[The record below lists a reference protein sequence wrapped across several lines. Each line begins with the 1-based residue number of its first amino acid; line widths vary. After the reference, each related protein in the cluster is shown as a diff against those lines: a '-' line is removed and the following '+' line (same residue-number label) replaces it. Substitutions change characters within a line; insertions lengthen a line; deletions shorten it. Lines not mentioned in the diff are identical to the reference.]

1 MTPLRAAGPSS
12 HDEESQTLADHLQ
25 QLVAKVC
32 FFRLL
37 FLILLLVPLGLSW
50 SDPESKEWM
59 FPLLT
64 HPEYIAFLV
73 TGFGLTIFFLL
84 TWRWFSDIILFFRLQ
99 LFADCA
105 LITFLVLLT
114 GGPTSNF
121 SFLFLGLIFLYG
133 RILGLRTAHWLT
145 LGIICLFLLLSG
157 LQWSWPFLW
166 QGAELSLRDLVYFD
180 SVQILGLS
188 LVLLLLKLGATQQN
202 ELVFQ
207 LARQKSNLERSEV
220 LKTRIFDW
228 MNSALLVLDR
238 EGKVSVVNRPALD
251 WAGLRSNSQAIGS
264 HVSQLFPSLAE
275 LWEEWDGKQSLRTEI
290 EQGEKIL
297 GTTFSTLPEEQ
308 GTLILFS
315 DITRIKELENRVKQ
329 MEKLASLGELAAG
342 LAHELKNPLA
352 GIKASLQLLQ
362 HDSLSEAH
370 RDRLHQV
377 LERDI
382 QRLDRLVTDFLA
394 FARPA
399 KANRQEVK
407 LQEVISNTIDG
418 LQEDNPDVAIEIDPS
433 FYERAWLW
441 DADQLHQVLL
451 NLLMNAIQAAREVD
465 SPNIHISLHENESG
479 EFISVVDN
487 GPGIEPSL
495 QSHIFDPF
503 VTSKKGG
510 SGLGLAIAQRLAS
523 QNSSWIELKN
533 RPDKGAEARIHYQ
546 EPPAGSEAEKPESDE
561 TFDAV

>member
-1 MTPLRAAGPSS
+1 MTPLSAAGASS
-12 HDEESQTLADHLQ
+12 HDEESKTLAGHLEH
-25 QLVAKVC
+25 LVAKVC

-50 SDPESKEWM
+50 SDPETQEWM
-59 FPLLT
+59 FRLVT

-84 TWRWFSDIILFFRLQ
+84 GWRWFSDILLFFRLQ
-99 LFADCA
+99 LFADFI
-105 LITFLVLLT
+105 LIAFLVLLT

-145 LGIICLFLLLSG
+145 LGIVCLFLLLSAV
-157 LQWSWPFLW
+157 QWAWPILW
-166 QGAELSLRDLVYFD
+166 GGSELTLRDMAYYD

-207 LARQKSNLERSEV
+207 LARQKSNLQRSEV

-228 MNSALLVLDR
+228 MNSALLVLDNQGR
-238 EGKVSVVNRPALD
+238 VSVVNRTALE
-251 WAGLRSNSQAIGS
+251 WAGLSSNSQAIGS
-264 HVSQLFPSLAE
+264 HASQLFPALAD
-275 LWEEWDGKQSLRTEI
+275 LWEEWDGRQSLRTEI

-329 MEKLASLGELAAG
+329 MEKLAGLGELAAG

-362 HDSLSEAH
+362 NDSLSESH
-370 RDRLHQV
+370 RERLHQV

-399 KANRQEVK
+399 KANRHQVR
-407 LQEVISNTIDG
+407 LQEAISNTILG
-418 LQEDNPDVAIEIDPS
+418 LQEDNPEIAMELDPS
-433 FYERAWLW
+433 FYERAWFW
-441 DADQLHQVLL
+441 DSDQLHQVLL
-451 NLLMNAIQAAREVD
+451 NLLMNAIQASRDVE
-465 SPNIHISLHENESG
+465 SPNIHISLQQNDSG
-479 EFISVVDN
+479 EFISIADN
-487 GPGIEPSL
+487 GPGIDPRL
-495 QSHIFDPF
+495 QNHIFDPF

-533 RPDKGAEARIHYQ
+533 RPGKGAEARIHYQ
-546 EPPAGSEAEKPESDE
+546 EPQAEAQAQGPEPSQTSEAE
-561 TFDAV
+561 